1 MSDKNTKKVKVWDLP
16 TRLFHWVLVIAFAV
30 SAYSAFQD
38 KYGDFAAIH
47 LWSGFTVLTLVVWRI
62 LWGFWGSDTSRFGHF
77 LKSPKT
83 ALEYTKTLSSKDA
96 PQTVGHNP
104 LGGYSVALML
114 ILLLAQAMLGL
125 FATDGMFFDGPL
137 SAYASGYTP
146 DITELHETL
155 GYILFGVI
163 GLHLIVIVFYWAR
176 KKTNLLK
183 PMITGTKPVTEDTPA
198 PTIKSSLLALAGLG
212 AIASLLYFQIF

>member
-62 LWGFWGSDTSRFGHF
+62 LWGFWGSNTSRFGHF

-137 SAYASGYTP
+137 SAYASGYTS

-183 PMITGTKPVTEDTPA
+183 PMITGAKPVTEDTPA
-198 PTIKSSLLALAGLG
+198 PTIKSSLLALVCLG